1 MRGHLLYAGSVFD
14 LYAVVDHREA
24 CPAQQFIW
32 DLLET
37 DPREFTKLLALIEL
51 VRYHGLPRNPE
62 KHKKL
67 GQNLYELKSG
77 HQRLLYFHD
86 GTPRRLILTHGFFK
100 RTRKTPRRQ
109 IARAEQLRDDYLGGE
124 R

>member
-1 MRGHLLYAGSVFD
+1 MRSRLLYGGSAFD
-14 LYAVVDHREA
+14 LYAVVDPRGE
-24 CPAQQFIW
+24 CPALQFIW
-32 DLLET
+32 DLSET
-37 DPREFTKLLALIEL
+37 DPREFTKLLTLIEL
-51 VRYHGLPRNPE
+51 VRYHGLPKNPE

-77 HQRLLYFHD
+77 HYRLLYFTD

-109 IARAEQLRDDYLGGE
+109 IARAERLRDD
-124 R
+124 